1 MIAFITGVL
10 RARGTDWVQVEV
22 GGVGFH
28 ISVPASLA
36 LSVGEE
42 GQQVTLHTR
51 LMIRDDEPQLYG
63 FPSPQALRFF
73 YMLTGVSGIGPRSAP
88 QPAFGPPAGYP
99 RLRHPVGRPGRIHCG
114 SRHRQTHGD
123 AHCVGTE
130 GPVGEGRPAAA
141 YDRHVGRCRRGVGA
155 DRPGLHGRGGTPGPP
170 KHGAGFS
177 DAGPGRTSPPRPNP
191 PSPGGVKDE
200 RWRLGVVLLI
210 ELDGKSLQFV

>member
-36 LSVGEE
+36 LSVGDE

-73 YMLTGVSGIGPRSAP
+73 YMLTGVSGIGPRSALNLLS
-88 QPAFGPPAGYP
+88 APPAGGP
-99 RLRHPVGRPGRIHCG
+99 RHRHPDGRPRRFYGS

-123 AHCVGTE
+123 TNCVGVE
-130 GPVGEGRPAAA
+130 RPAGEGGTAAA
-141 YDRHVGRCRRGVGA
+141 DDRHVGRRRRGVGP
-155 DRPGLHGRGGTPGPP
+155 DGPGLHGRGGASGPP
-170 KHGAGFS
+170 KPGAGF
-177 DAGPGRTSPPRPNP
+177 
-191 PSPGGVKDE
+191 GGA
-200 RWRLGVVLLI
+200 
-210 ELDGKSLQFV
+210 